1 MRTARQN
8 KILELIN
15 TQVITTQE
23 MLCDLLNAEGFKVT
37 QATISRDIKELQ
49 LIKTQTPEGKYK
61 YTEMKDTGIMTER
74 FARIYKESIVSIA
87 NAGNLV
93 VIKCLS
99 GCANAAA
106 EAIDISNMNYV
117 VGTVAGDNTILI
129 IVDDEKN
136 VPALMKILNDMME

>member
-15 TQVITTQE
+15 AKDITTQE

-61 YTEMKDTGIMTER
+61 YTEMKDTGIMSER

-106 EAIDISNMNYV
+106 EAIDISNMSYV

-136 VPALMKILNDMME
+136 VPKLMKILNDMME

>member
-1 MRTARQN
+1 MKSSRHE
-8 KILELIN
+8 KILEIIN
-15 TQVITTQE
+15 RQPIETQDE
-23 MLCDLLNAEGFKVT
+23 LLEALSREGCKVT

-129 IVDDEKN
+129 IIDDEKN
-136 VPALMKILNDMME
+136 VPTLMKILNDMME